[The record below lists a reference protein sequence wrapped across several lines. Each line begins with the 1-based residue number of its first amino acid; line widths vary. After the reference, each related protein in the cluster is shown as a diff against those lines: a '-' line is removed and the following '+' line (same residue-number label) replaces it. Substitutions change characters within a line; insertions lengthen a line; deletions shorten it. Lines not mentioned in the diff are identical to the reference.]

1 MQNPPVFPI
10 IIGVTGHRNIPPEAS
25 AAVLKSVQD
34 LLEDWKGRFGAALHV
49 MSALAEGADQLVADA
64 ARVLNI
70 PIIAV
75 LPMPKATYRTTL
87 RTEES
92 RDNLDRHWD
101 TAALRLELPEI
112 GDLGD
117 LDYRDRQFE
126 QLGVLLIRRSHL
138 LLALWDGTRDMTNR
152 SGATAVVRMRLEGDH
167 EAEAFKSS
175 EMFLE
180 ARSYLDVT
188 NRGPILHVVTPG
200 NQATKNPAG
209 TCLLLGLPEPAST
222 RDGNGGSAADAIW
235 TGTAVEPNDLIP
247 AIARRGFEYFDRID
261 ELNRRMADFGLSDTR
276 IYEQQIGYLDVE
288 GIPEQ
293 ARHLAEVLIRQQ
305 AGADTAAQAHQAR
318 LLGHFVP
325 ARSPRHMLANGVKAW
340 HRTGK
345 LPNFGAAF
353 FFAVMVP
360 LAVLFYETHVVY
372 HKINTGFVALVL
384 YVFCLG
390 GTFYYYWFHVR
401 RQNWQGHFQDY
412 RALAEGMR
420 VQLYWAVAAVP
431 AAVSDHYLRKQS
443 DELGWIQ
450 FALRGPALWAAALA
464 GVRKGPNQEIVRRG
478 WIENQAHYFGDKAT
492 LHDRAYQRG
501 SWWTKVLVWSGFVVT
516 VALLLVEFCN
526 RFSSSFGGGAGRGLE
541 LMQDSEEYVI
551 IVAATLPA
559 LAALFSV
566 SGELRAYEPSAHSYS
581 LMSRMF
587 SDAAKQARKPGQ
599 SEEKFKELIRELG
612 REALSE
618 NAEWLSEHRHREI
631 QQHF

>member
-10 IIGVTGHRNIPPEAS
+10 IIGVTGHRDIAPEAS

-75 LPMPKATYRTTL
+75 LPMPKASYRMTL

-92 RDNLDRHWD
+92 RENLDRHWD
-101 TAALRLELPEI
+101 AAALRLELPEI
-112 GDLGD
+112 GDPGEA
-117 LDYRDRQFE
+117 DYRDLQFE

-138 LLALWDGTRDMTNR
+138 LLALWDGARDTTNR
-152 SGATAVVRMRLEGDH
+152 SGTAAVVRMRLEGDH
-167 EAEAFKSS
+167 AAETFKSS
-175 EMFLE
+175 EMFFD
-180 ARSYLDVT
+180 AKSYLDVT
-188 NRGPILHVVTPG
+188 NRGPLLHVVIPSD
-200 NQATKNPAG
+200 QAKHPAG
-209 TCLLLGLPEPAST
+209 TCLLLGVSERASK
-222 RDGNGGSAADAIW
+222 RHGNDRSAADAIW
-235 TGTAVEPNDLIP
+235 TGTAVKPKDLIP
-247 AIARRGFEYFDRID
+247 AITRRGFEYFDRID
-261 ELNRRMADFGLSDTR
+261 ELNRRMADFGVSDTR
-276 IYEQQIGYLDVE
+276 IFEQQIGYLDVK
-288 GIPEQ
+288 GIPEK
-293 ARHLAEVLIRQQ
+293 ARRPAEILIRQQ

-325 ARSPRHMLANGVKAW
+325 ANSPRHMLANGIKAW
-340 HRTGK
+340 RKTGA
-345 LPNFGAAF
+345 LPNVGAAF
-353 FFAVMVP
+353 IFAMMVP
-360 LAVLFYETHVVY
+360 VAVFFYETHVVY
-372 HKINTGFVALVL
+372 HKIHAGLVALTL
-384 YVFCLG
+384 YVICLG

-420 VQLYWAVAAVP
+420 VQLYWAVASVP

-464 GVRKGPNQEIVRRG
+464 DAQKDPNREVVRRG
-478 WIENQAHYFGDKAT
+478 WIEDQAHYFGHKAK
-492 LHDRAYQRG
+492 LLDRAYRRG
-501 SWWTKVLVWSGFVVT
+501 SCWTKALVWCGFGVT
-516 VALLLVEFCN
+516 VTLLLFEFYN
-526 RFSSSFGGGAGRGLE
+526 RFSTSFGRSLGIPTERME
-541 LMQDSEEYVI
+541 EWEEYVI

-581 LMSRMF
+581 LMNRMF
-587 SDAAKQARKPGQ
+587 SDAAKEARKPGQ
-599 SEEKFKELIRELG
+599 SNEKFKELVRELG

-618 NAEWLSEHRHREI
+618 NAEWLAEHRHREI